1 MITGEGFT
9 ANVSEDGKT
18 LVIEIDL
25 TAKGTPSAS
34 GKSLVI
40 ATTRGNIPVNGFT
53 LGLNVYKKK
62 AK

>member
-1 MITGEGFT
+1 MLTGEGFT
-9 ANVSEDGKT
+9 ASVSEDGKT

-25 TAKGTPSAS
+25 TAKGTLSAS
-34 GKSLVI
+34 GKSMVI
-40 ATTRGNIPVNGFT
+40 ATTRGNININGVT

>member
-9 ANVSEDGKT
+9 AEVKGDK
-18 LVIEIDL
+18 LIIEVDL
-25 TAKGTPSAS
+25 TAKGTLSAS

-40 ATTRGNIPVNGFT
+40 ATTRGNININGVT
-53 LGLNVYKKK
+53 LGLNVYRKK